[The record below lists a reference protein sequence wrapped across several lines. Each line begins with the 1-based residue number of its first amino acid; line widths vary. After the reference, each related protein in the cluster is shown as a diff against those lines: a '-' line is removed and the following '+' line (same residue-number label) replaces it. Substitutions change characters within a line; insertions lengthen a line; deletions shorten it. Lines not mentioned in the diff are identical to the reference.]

1 MDLKGNNY
9 KERSNNQLEEWVK
22 GNPIHNKVD
31 NECCPDFSCCKPDFM
46 QPKEIRETFS
56 AVCKKADEEGYN
68 EECHPHYDTKMGMLM
83 GFLGSSFS
91 DELSSKKVHITD
103 GNMSHKKDLN

>member
-31 NECCPDFSCCKPDFM
+31 KECCPDFSCCKPEAL
-46 QPKEIRETFS
+46 QPKDIRETFKG
-56 AVCKKADEEGYN
+56 VCLKADEEGFNKEY
-68 EECHPHYDTKMGMLM
+68 HPYYDTKIAMLM
-83 GFLGSSFS
+83 GFLGNSFS
-91 DELSSKKVHITD
+91 DELSAKKVHITD